1 MFSLSSLRNWLKP
14 TSQNDKEFTAKLQ
27 KLLGFKPQELSF
39 YKQSLTHKSSVE
51 DNIGILA
58 SNERLEFLGDAVL
71 GSCVA
76 DYIYHK
82 YPKSDEGFLTQLRSK
97 MVSRNNLNQ
106 VADKLG
112 LGELIIANIDSK
124 QRINSVKG
132 NALEALVGAIYL
144 DRGIDYC
151 VKFIY
156 KLVESNL
163 IDVDRLSKVDENYK
177 SQLIEFGQKSRQ
189 EVAFTTVSEEG
200 KGYEKQFVVQ
210 VKVGDKIL
218 GQGKGRSKK
227 LAEQAAAQQAIKKL

>member
-1 MFSLSSLRNWLKP
+1 
-14 TSQNDKEFTAKLQ
+14 
-27 KLLGFKPQELSF
+27 
-39 YKQSLTHKSSVE
+39 
-51 DNIGILA
+51 
-58 SNERLEFLGDAVL
+58 
-71 GSCVA
+71 
-76 DYIYHK
+76 
-82 YPKSDEGFLTQLRSK
+82 
-97 MVSRNNLNQ
+97 MVRRNNLNQ

-189 EVAFTTVSEEG
+189 EVVFATVSEEG
-200 KGYEKQFVVQ
+200 KGYEKQFIVQ

>member
-1 MFSLSSLRNWLKP
+1 MFSLSSLRNWFKP

-27 KLLGFKPQELSF
+27 KVLGFKHQELSF
-39 YKQSLTHKSSVE
+39 YKQSLTNKSSVE

-189 EVAFTTVSEEG
+189 EVVFATVSEEG
-200 KGYEKQFVVQ
+200 KGYEKQFIVQ

-227 LAEQAAAQQAIKKL
+227 LSEQAAAQQAIKKL

>member
-1 MFSLSSLRNWLKP
+1 MFSILRHWLKP
-14 TSQNDKEFTAKLQ
+14 KSREDKEFSAKLE
-27 KLLGFKPQELSF
+27 KVLGFQPVELSF
-39 YKQSLTHKSSVE
+39 YRQSLTHKSSVE
-51 DNIGILA
+51 DNVGILA

-82 YPKSDEGFLTQLRSK
+82 YPKNDEGFLTQLRSK

-144 DRGIDYC
+144 DHGIDYC
-151 VKFIY
+151 IKFIY

-163 IDVDRLSKVDENYK
+163 IDVERLSQVDENYK
-177 SQLIEFGQKSRQ
+177 SQLIEYGQKCKKTVVF
-189 EVAFTTVSEEG
+189 ETVSEEG
-200 KGYEKQFVVQ
+200 KGYEKQFLVQ
-210 VKVGDKIL
+210 VSVGEQIL
-218 GQGKGRSKK
+218 GKGKGRSKK
-227 LAEQAAAQQAIKKL
+227 LAEQAAAQVALTKL

>member
-1 MFSLSSLRNWLKP
+1 MLSILRQWLTPK
-14 TSQNDKEFTAKLQ
+14 SKSDKEFSAKLE
-27 KLLGFKPQELSF
+27 KILGFSPVELSF

-51 DNIGILA
+51 ESVGILA

-151 VKFIY
+151 IKFIY
-156 KLVESNL
+156 KLVDSNL

-177 SQLIEFGQKSRQ
+177 SQLIEFGQKSKQ
-189 EVAFTTVSEEG
+189 VVLFETVSEEG

-210 VKVGDKIL
+210 VSVGGNPL
-218 GQGKGRSKK
+218 GKGKGRSKK
-227 LAEQAAAQQAIKKL
+227 LAEQAAAQEALKKL